1 MQWVPRQS
9 LGTRFG
15 VAGWSFRE
23 SLLTSLAAFADGW
36 AIHLLGHAFEG
47 KRPALA
53 DNILQIF
60 NAPLFLSVQVFFP
73 LGYRSDLRRP
83 AQAAAAPLLTER
95 S

>member
-36 AIHLLGHAFEG
+36 AIQLLGHAFEG

-60 NAPLFLSVQVFFP
+60 NAPLFLIAEALLFFG
-73 LGYRSDLRRP
+73 LRKDLH
-83 AQAAAAPLLTER
+83 ATFEVAPQPSPR
-95 S
+95 